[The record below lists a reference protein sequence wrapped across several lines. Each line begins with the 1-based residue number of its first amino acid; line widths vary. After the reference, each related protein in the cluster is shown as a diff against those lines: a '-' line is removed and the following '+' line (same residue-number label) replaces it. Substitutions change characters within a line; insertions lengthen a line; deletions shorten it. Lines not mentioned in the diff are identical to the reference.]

1 MPARPQVSCVSLAL
15 AFSLRYGVRMSPA
28 KTPLLPPP
36 PVATGPLVEAIDRSL
51 AAALGGDDGAAAAY
65 TRAWRAL
72 VRLLVRSE
80 APDTEPALADVL
92 DLMALEAPFS
102 PWLATFGPGEGA
114 ALLLQARIR
123 SAAGLGVPAEPVAG
137 TSFQPDLDRLDLARF
152 ARHVWLELQGG
163 EGELARLAA
172 SWRLSQTDLARL
184 FGVKRQAV
192 AQWLEDGVPP
202 ARQPKVLT
210 IVRIAE
216 LLERNLRAERIP
228 AVVRSPAEA
237 LGGTM
242 LEVIAADRQDEL
254 LSSVARSFDWSAGV

>member
-1 MPARPQVSCVSLAL
+1 MVSGMSLAK
-15 AFSLRYGVRMSPA
+15 AAV
-28 KTPLLPPP
+28 LLPPT
-36 PVATGPLVEAIDRSL
+36 VATGPLVEAIDRSL
-51 AAALGGDDGAAAAY
+51 PAALGGDAAAAAAY
-65 TRAWRAL
+65 TRTWRAM

-80 APDTEPALADVL
+80 APDAGPALADVL
-92 DLMALEAPFS
+92 DLLAIEAPFS
-102 PWLATFGPGEGA
+102 PWLAAFGAGEGA

-123 SAAGLGVPAEPVAG
+123 AAAGLMAPSEPVAG
-137 TSFQPDLDRLDLARF
+137 TTFRPDPDRLDFARF

-172 SWRLSQTDLARL
+172 SWQLSQTDLARL

-210 IVRIAE
+210 IVRIAD
-216 LLERNLRAERIP
+216 LLERNLRADRIP

-242 LEVIAADRQDEL
+242 LELIAADRQDEL
-254 LSSVARSFDWSAGV
+254 LTSVARSFDWSAGA